1 MSQSNQ
7 STVSPG
13 NFILLN
19 NSNSSLDK
27 YLINK
32 DYLLKRINDYR
43 TKKISEHDTS
53 INTRKK
59 QIAQLQKVINSGTL
73 DAVTLNKYNDMIVQL
88 NTQISKIEN
97 QNVNPSFSEID
108 KSHFIFLNTVYKPI
122 VAVGYSYSKVNAMP
136 LPLLG
141 SSGKVKIPIYG
152 DFFTDMVLNFKIGA
166 ISANNKN
173 NKVKYCDFP
182 GHRLLKSV
190 RFVID
195 GSIID
200 EYTTEDINFHYQF
213 HIPNSQKNGWKR
225 CVGQETSKRCFF
237 TQDPNNQEVR
247 EEKIIYDGYQT
258 PKRTQ
263 PSLEMFIP
271 LNFWFCEPT
280 FAMSNNN
287 ITYDKAFIEFDLAA
301 PEDLLL
307 LIDYEGSGDG
317 YSTPVIEDF
326 NLYTN
331 HIYLIPEI
339 VELFQFNNTFNIIRL
354 HKKMERIVNKS
365 YDELLL
371 TDIKFAVEQMYV
383 LFRPLSSESDEN
395 SAEIWYN
402 NNAITYTEIP
412 YPSIIKIAG
421 VKSMGYTNAYYYT
434 ETPVVDEL
442 GIICSGNNIYDNI
455 SSKFYD
461 SYLPYRYGKNMLM
474 TPNTSG
480 SYIITFN
487 LYPDN
492 DQPSG
497 YLNLSNSREN
507 YLSYTSSYISGDNPC
522 KLYISTKTINFLYLS
537 EGSMTVRFST

>member
-19 NSNSSLDK
+19 NANSSLDK

-32 DYLLKRINDYR
+32 EYLLKRINDYR
-43 TKKISEHDTS
+43 TKKISEHDS
-53 INTRKK
+53 AIATRKT
-59 QIAQLQKVINSGTL
+59 QISQIQNAINSGSL
-73 DAVTLNKYNDMIVQL
+73 DSVTLQKYQSLITQL
-88 NTQISKIEN
+88 TAQISKIEH
-97 QNVNPSFSEID
+97 QNVNPSFNEID

-152 DFFTDMVLNFKIGA
+152 DFFTDMVLNFKLSSVRA
-166 ISANNKN
+166 INKN

-190 RFVID
+190 RFIID

-200 EYTTEDINFHYQF
+200 EYTSEDINFHYQF
-213 HIPNSQKNGWKR
+213 HVPNSQKLGWKR
-225 CVGQETSKRCFF
+225 CVGQETPKRCFF
-237 TQDPNNQEVR
+237 TQDPTNQEVR

-258 PKRTQ
+258 PKQTQ
-263 PSLEMFIP
+263 PALEMFIP
-271 LNFWFCEPT
+271 LNFWFCDPK

-287 ITYDKAFIEFDLAA
+287 ITYEMAYIEFDLAS
-301 PEDLLL
+301 PDDLLL
-307 LIDYEGSGDG
+307 MIDYENSSDG
-317 YSTPVIEDF
+317 YSELMIEDF

-331 HIYLIPEI
+331 HIYLIPE
-339 VELFQFNNTFNIIRL
+339 VVDLFQFNNTFNIIRL
-354 HKKMERIVNKS
+354 HKKMERIVNKA
-365 YDELLL
+365 YDEILL

-395 SAEIWYN
+395 SCEIWHN
-402 NNAITYTEIP
+402 NNVINYTEIP

-434 ETPVVDEL
+434 ESPVVDEL
-442 GIICSGNNIYDNI
+442 GIICSGNNIYDNTPSI
-455 SSKFYD
+455 FYD
-461 SYLPYRYGKNMLM
+461 SYLPYRYGKNTLM
-474 TPNTSG
+474 TPNSSG
-480 SYIITFN
+480 SYLITFN
-487 LYPDN
+487 LYPDH

-497 YLNLSNSREN
+497 YINLSNSREN
-507 YLSYTSSYISGDNPC
+507 YISYTSSYISGNNPC

-537 EGSMTVRFST
+537 EGSMTIRFTT